1 MRYIVTFG
9 NRPTAIGSLV
19 DLQGV
24 LADACDQIARG
35 DMDVAIQDGSG
46 KSIRGEEL
54 AACCPGEKTLTSDLT
69 FPPPCFGQ
77 QLSSD

>member
-19 DLQGV
+19 DLQGA

-35 DMDVAIQDGSG
+35 EMDVAIQDGSG
-46 KSIRGEEL
+46 KSIRGEDL
-54 AACCPGEKTLTSDLT
+54 AACCRGEKTLTSDLRAI
-69 FPPPCFGQ
+69 
-77 QLSSD
+77 SN